1 MCIPSCQRGAAF
13 IRKPLTKEL
22 ILSSAIELADESGL
36 DSLSMRTLASRF
48 GVTAMSLYNHVANKD
63 EILEGMVDAVFDEI
77 EIQDAADWKEAI
89 QKSSMSALEALLRH
103 PWATSLMMSN
113 RSAGPSRLHY
123 GEWLLKTLRSANLS
137 DEMIFHA
144 YHALESHLLGWT
156 LQQQNFPYQGDE
168 LADVVQSYLRE
179 FPVDDYP
186 AMGEHIKQHLD
197 PGERTHTGFEFALHI
212 ILDGLERARDAE
224 GARTD

>member
-1 MCIPSCQRGAAF
+1 
-13 IRKPLTKEL
+13 
-22 ILSSAIELADESGL
+22 
-36 DSLSMRTLASRF
+36 
-48 GVTAMSLYNHVANKD
+48 MSFYNHVDNKD
-63 EILEGMVDAVFDEI
+63 EILVGMIDAVFDEI
-77 EIQDAADWKEAI
+77 ELPDAADWKEAI
-89 QKSSMSALEALLRH
+89 RKSSMSALEALLRH

-113 RSAGPSRLHY
+113 RSAGPSRLRY

-179 FPVDDYP
+179 FPIDDYP
-186 AMGEHIKQHLD
+186 DMGEHIKQHLD
-197 PGERTHTGFEFALHI
+197 PGERKHTGFEFALHI

-224 GARTD
+224 VDRT

>member
-1 MCIPSCQRGAAF
+1 MHIPSCQRGAAF

-36 DSLSMRTLASRF
+36 EALSMRTLAGRF

-77 EIQDAADWKEAI
+77 EIPDAADWKEAI
-89 QKSSMSALEALLRH
+89 QKSSMSALEALVRH

-113 RSAGPSRLHY
+113 RSAGPSRLRH
-123 GEWLLKTLRSANLS
+123 GEWLLRTLRSANLS

-156 LQQQNFPYQGDE
+156 LQQQNFPYRGDE
-168 LADVVQSYLRE
+168 LTDVVQSYLRE
-179 FPVDDYP
+179 FPIDDYP
-186 AMGEHIKQHLD
+186 DMGVHIKQHIN
-197 PGERTHTGFEFALHI
+197 PGERKHTGFEFSLHI

-224 GARTD
+224 GGYA